1 MAKNFFKRYIWLV
14 DLINRRKYVSFKEI
28 NEAWMRSPLN
38 ETGDPLSERTFFNH
52 KDAIAGMFGIEI
64 LNDRSLGF
72 YIGRSDVGSDE
83 TSDWMLH
90 TLCLNNV
97 LHENAD
103 MKDRILMEKVPSSER
118 FLTDIISAMRDFR
131 VISLCYQSFRHPEP
145 FCFNVRPYCVKYFK
159 QRWYLLGD
167 SDLGLRIY
175 SLDRFVDM
183 EELEEHFE
191 IPKGFDAEEYFGN
204 YFGVIIGEEPED
216 VKIRVGPDDTDDAPV
231 FPFVWEKIEPLI
243 EGLPLVAHNSRFDE
257 GCLKSVFKVYQMDYP
272 DYEFFDTLAAS
283 RRHFGCALPNH
294 QLQTVAAACGY
305 DLTNHHH
312 ALADAEACAA
322 IAMKIL

>member
-145 FCFNVRPYCVKYFK
+145 YSFNVRPYCVKYFK

-191 IPKGFDAEEYFGN
+191 IPKDFDAEEYFQN

-216 VKIRVGPDDTDDAPV
+216 VKIRVVPDQVKYFRTLPLHGSQRETVQEDGSSVFSYHIAPT
-231 FPFVWEKIEPLI
+231 FDFVQEILSHGADVEVLEPAELRESI
-243 EGLPLVAHNSRFDE
+243 ADIIAGMASRYGLPVSR
-257 GCLKSVFKVYQMDYP
+257 
-272 DYEFFDTLAAS
+272 
-283 RRHFGCALPNH
+283 
-294 QLQTVAAACGY
+294 
-305 DLTNHHH
+305 
-312 ALADAEACAA
+312 
-322 IAMKIL
+322 

>member
-28 NEAWMRSPLN
+28 SEAWMRSPLN

-131 VISLCYQSFRHPEP
+131 VIRLCYQSFRHPEP

-216 VKIRVGPDDTDDAPV
+216 VKIRVVPDQVKYFRTLPLHGSQRETVQEDGSSVFSYHIAPT
-231 FPFVWEKIEPLI
+231 FDFVQEILSHGADVEVLEPAELRESVADI
-243 EGLPLVAHNSRFDE
+243 IAGMASRYGLPVSR
-257 GCLKSVFKVYQMDYP
+257 
-272 DYEFFDTLAAS
+272 
-283 RRHFGCALPNH
+283 
-294 QLQTVAAACGY
+294 
-305 DLTNHHH
+305 
-312 ALADAEACAA
+312 
-322 IAMKIL
+322 

>member
-28 NEAWMRSPLN
+28 SEAWMRSPLN

-145 FCFNVRPYCVKYFK
+145 FCFNVHPYCVKYFK

-216 VKIRVGPDDTDDAPV
+216 VKIRVVPDQVKYFRTLPLHGSQRETVQEDGSSVFSYHIAPT
-231 FPFVWEKIEPLI
+231 FDFVQEILSHGADVEVLEPAELRESVADI
-243 EGLPLVAHNSRFDE
+243 IAGMASRYGLPVSR
-257 GCLKSVFKVYQMDYP
+257 
-272 DYEFFDTLAAS
+272 
-283 RRHFGCALPNH
+283 
-294 QLQTVAAACGY
+294 
-305 DLTNHHH
+305 
-312 ALADAEACAA
+312 
-322 IAMKIL
+322 

>member
-28 NEAWMRSPLN
+28 SEAWMRSPLN

-103 MKDRILMEKVPSSER
+103 MKDRILMEKIPSSER

-216 VKIRVGPDDTDDAPV
+216 VKIRVVPDQVKYFRTLPMHGSQRETVQEDGSSVFSYHIAPTLD
-231 FPFVWEKIEPLI
+231 FVQEILSHGADVEVLEPAELRESVADI
-243 EGLPLVAHNSRFDE
+243 IAGMASRYGLPVSR
-257 GCLKSVFKVYQMDYP
+257 
-272 DYEFFDTLAAS
+272 
-283 RRHFGCALPNH
+283 
-294 QLQTVAAACGY
+294 
-305 DLTNHHH
+305 
-312 ALADAEACAA
+312 
-322 IAMKIL
+322 

>member
-103 MKDRILMEKVPSSER
+103 MKDRIFMEKVPSSER

-131 VISLCYQSFRHPEP
+131 VIRLCYQSFRHPEP

-183 EELEEHFE
+183 EELEERFE
-191 IPKGFDAEEYFGN
+191 IPKGFDVEEYFGN

-216 VKIRVGPDDTDDAPV
+216 VKIRVVPDQVKYFRTLPMHGSQRETAQEDGSSVFSYHIAPT
-231 FPFVWEKIEPLI
+231 FDFVQEILSHGADVEVLEPAELRESI
-243 EGLPLVAHNSRFDE
+243 ADIIAGMASRYGLPVSR
-257 GCLKSVFKVYQMDYP
+257 
-272 DYEFFDTLAAS
+272 
-283 RRHFGCALPNH
+283 
-294 QLQTVAAACGY
+294 
-305 DLTNHHH
+305 
-312 ALADAEACAA
+312 
-322 IAMKIL
+322 

>member
-28 NEAWMRSPLN
+28 SEAWRRSPLN
-38 ETGDPLSERTFFNH
+38 ETGEPLSERTFFNH

-118 FLTDIISAMRDFR
+118 FLTDIISAMRGSR

-145 FCFNVRPYCVKYFK
+145 YSFNVRPYCVKYFK

-191 IPKGFDAEEYFGN
+191 IPKGFDVEEYFGN

-216 VKIRVGPDDTDDAPV
+216 VKIRVVPDQVKYFRTLPLHGSQRETAQEDGSSVFSYHIAPT
-231 FPFVWEKIEPLI
+231 FDFVQEILSHGADVEVLEPAELRESI
-243 EGLPLVAHNSRFDE
+243 ADIIAGMASRYGLPVSR
-257 GCLKSVFKVYQMDYP
+257 
-272 DYEFFDTLAAS
+272 
-283 RRHFGCALPNH
+283 
-294 QLQTVAAACGY
+294 
-305 DLTNHHH
+305 
-312 ALADAEACAA
+312 
-322 IAMKIL
+322 

>member
-28 NEAWMRSPLN
+28 SEAWMRSPLN

-131 VISLCYQSFRHPEP
+131 VIRLCYQSFRHPEP

-216 VKIRVGPDDTDDAPV
+216 VKIRVVPDQVKYFRTLPLHGSQRETVQEDGSSVFSYHIAPTLDFVQEILSHGTDV
-231 FPFVWEKIEPLI
+231 EVLEPAELRESVADI
-243 EGLPLVAHNSRFDE
+243 IAGMASRYGLPVSR
-257 GCLKSVFKVYQMDYP
+257 
-272 DYEFFDTLAAS
+272 
-283 RRHFGCALPNH
+283 
-294 QLQTVAAACGY
+294 
-305 DLTNHHH
+305 
-312 ALADAEACAA
+312 
-322 IAMKIL
+322 

>member
-28 NEAWMRSPLN
+28 SEAWRRSPLN
-38 ETGDPLSERTFFNH
+38 ETGEPLSERTFLNH
-52 KDAIAGMFGIEI
+52 KDTIAGMFGIEI

-118 FLTDIISAMRDFR
+118 FLTEIISAMRDSR

-145 FCFNVRPYCVKYFK
+145 HCFNVRPYCVKYFK

-191 IPKGFDAEEYFGN
+191 IPKDFDAEEYFQN

-216 VKIRVGPDDTDDAPV
+216 VKIRVVPDQVKYFRTLPMHGSQRETAQEDGSSVFSYHIAPTLD
-231 FPFVWEKIEPLI
+231 FVQEILSHGADVEVLEPAELRESI
-243 EGLPLVAHNSRFDE
+243 ADNVAGMASRYGLPVSR
-257 GCLKSVFKVYQMDYP
+257 
-272 DYEFFDTLAAS
+272 
-283 RRHFGCALPNH
+283 
-294 QLQTVAAACGY
+294 
-305 DLTNHHH
+305 
-312 ALADAEACAA
+312 
-322 IAMKIL
+322 

>member
-1 MAKNFFKRYIWLV
+1 
-14 DLINRRKYVSFKEI
+14 
-28 NEAWMRSPLN
+28 
-38 ETGDPLSERTFFNH
+38 
-52 KDAIAGMFGIEI
+52 
-64 LNDRSLGF
+64 
-72 YIGRSDVGSDE
+72 
-83 TSDWMLH
+83 
-90 TLCLNNV
+90 
-97 LHENAD
+97 
-103 MKDRILMEKVPSSER
+103 MEKVPSSER

-216 VKIRVGPDDTDDAPV
+216 VKIRVVPDQVKYFRTLPMHGSQRETAQEDGSSVFSYHIAPTLD
-231 FPFVWEKIEPLI
+231 FVQEILSHGADVEVLEPAELRESVADI
-243 EGLPLVAHNSRFDE
+243 IAGMASRYGLPVSR
-257 GCLKSVFKVYQMDYP
+257 
-272 DYEFFDTLAAS
+272 
-283 RRHFGCALPNH
+283 
-294 QLQTVAAACGY
+294 
-305 DLTNHHH
+305 
-312 ALADAEACAA
+312 
-322 IAMKIL
+322 

>member
-28 NEAWMRSPLN
+28 SEAWMRSPLN

-131 VISLCYQSFRHPEP
+131 VIRLCYQSFRHPEP

-191 IPKGFDAEEYFGN
+191 IPKDFDAEEYFQN

-216 VKIRVGPDDTDDAPV
+216 VKIRVVPDQVKYFRTLPMHGSQRETAQEDGSSVFSYHIAPTLD
-231 FPFVWEKIEPLI
+231 FVQEILSHGADVEVLEPAELRESVADI
-243 EGLPLVAHNSRFDE
+243 IAGMASRYGLPVSR
-257 GCLKSVFKVYQMDYP
+257 
-272 DYEFFDTLAAS
+272 
-283 RRHFGCALPNH
+283 
-294 QLQTVAAACGY
+294 
-305 DLTNHHH
+305 
-312 ALADAEACAA
+312 
-322 IAMKIL
+322 

>member
-28 NEAWMRSPLN
+28 SEAWRRSPLN
-38 ETGDPLSERTFFNH
+38 ETGEPLSERTFFNH

-118 FLTDIISAMRDFR
+118 FLTDIISAMRGSR

-216 VKIRVGPDDTDDAPV
+216 VKIRVVPDQVKYFRTLPLHGSQRETVQEDGSSVFSYHIAPT
-231 FPFVWEKIEPLI
+231 FDFVQEILSHGADVEVLEPAELRESI
-243 EGLPLVAHNSRFDE
+243 ADIIAGMASRYGLPVSR
-257 GCLKSVFKVYQMDYP
+257 
-272 DYEFFDTLAAS
+272 
-283 RRHFGCALPNH
+283 
-294 QLQTVAAACGY
+294 
-305 DLTNHHH
+305 
-312 ALADAEACAA
+312 
-322 IAMKIL
+322 

>member
-145 FCFNVRPYCVKYFK
+145 YSFNVRPYCVKYFK

-216 VKIRVGPDDTDDAPV
+216 VKIRVVPDQVKYFRTLPLHGSQRETVQEDGSSVFSYHIAPT
-231 FPFVWEKIEPLI
+231 FDFVQEILSHGADVEVLEPAELRESI
-243 EGLPLVAHNSRFDE
+243 ADNVAGMASRYGLPVSR
-257 GCLKSVFKVYQMDYP
+257 
-272 DYEFFDTLAAS
+272 
-283 RRHFGCALPNH
+283 
-294 QLQTVAAACGY
+294 
-305 DLTNHHH
+305 
-312 ALADAEACAA
+312 
-322 IAMKIL
+322 

>member
-1 MAKNFFKRYIWLV
+1 MQLNKPLFLGTSKYSWIMAKNFFKRYIWLV

-28 NEAWMRSPLN
+28 SEAWMRSPLN

-191 IPKGFDAEEYFGN
+191 IPKGFDAKEYFGN

-216 VKIRVGPDDTDDAPV
+216 VKIRVVPDQVKYFRTLPLHGSQRETVQEDGSSVFSYHIAPT
-231 FPFVWEKIEPLI
+231 FDFVQEILSHGADVEVLEPAELRESI
-243 EGLPLVAHNSRFDE
+243 ADIIAGMASRYGLPVSR
-257 GCLKSVFKVYQMDYP
+257 
-272 DYEFFDTLAAS
+272 
-283 RRHFGCALPNH
+283 
-294 QLQTVAAACGY
+294 
-305 DLTNHHH
+305 
-312 ALADAEACAA
+312 
-322 IAMKIL
+322 

>member
-131 VISLCYQSFRHPEP
+131 VIRLCYQSFRHPEP

-216 VKIRVGPDDTDDAPV
+216 VKIRVVPDQVKYFRTLPMHGSQRETVQEDGSSVFSYHIAPT
-231 FPFVWEKIEPLI
+231 FDFVQEILSHGADVEVLEPIELRESI
-243 EGLPLVAHNSRFDE
+243 ADNVAGMASRYGLPVSR
-257 GCLKSVFKVYQMDYP
+257 
-272 DYEFFDTLAAS
+272 
-283 RRHFGCALPNH
+283 
-294 QLQTVAAACGY
+294 
-305 DLTNHHH
+305 
-312 ALADAEACAA
+312 
-322 IAMKIL
+322 

>member
-28 NEAWMRSPLN
+28 NKAWMRSPLN

-131 VISLCYQSFRHPEP
+131 VIRLCYQSFRHPEP

-216 VKIRVGPDDTDDAPV
+216 VKIRVVPDQVKYFRTLPLHGSQRETVQEDGSSVFSYHIAPTLDFVQEILSHGTDV
-231 FPFVWEKIEPLI
+231 EVLEPAELRESI
-243 EGLPLVAHNSRFDE
+243 ADIIAGMASRYGLPVSR
-257 GCLKSVFKVYQMDYP
+257 
-272 DYEFFDTLAAS
+272 
-283 RRHFGCALPNH
+283 
-294 QLQTVAAACGY
+294 
-305 DLTNHHH
+305 
-312 ALADAEACAA
+312 
-322 IAMKIL
+322 

>member
-28 NEAWMRSPLN
+28 SEAWMRSPLN

-131 VISLCYQSFRHPEP
+131 VIRLCYQSFRHPEP

-216 VKIRVGPDDTDDAPV
+216 VKIRVVPDQVKYFRTLPMHGSQRETVQEDGSSVFSYHIAPTLDFVQEILSHGTDV
-231 FPFVWEKIEPLI
+231 EVLEPAELRESI
-243 EGLPLVAHNSRFDE
+243 ADIIAGMASRYGLPVSR
-257 GCLKSVFKVYQMDYP
+257 
-272 DYEFFDTLAAS
+272 
-283 RRHFGCALPNH
+283 
-294 QLQTVAAACGY
+294 
-305 DLTNHHH
+305 
-312 ALADAEACAA
+312 
-322 IAMKIL
+322 

>member
-28 NEAWMRSPLN
+28 SEAWRRSPLN
-38 ETGDPLSERTFFNH
+38 ETGEPLSERTFFNH

-145 FCFNVRPYCVKYFK
+145 YSFNVRPYCVKYFK

-191 IPKGFDAEEYFGN
+191 IPKDFDAEEYFQN

-216 VKIRVGPDDTDDAPV
+216 VKIRVVPDQVKYFRT
-231 FPFVWEKIEPLI
+231 
-243 EGLPLVAHNSRFDE
+243 LPLHGSQRETVQEDGS
-257 GCLKSVFKVYQMDYP
+257 SVFSYHIAP
-272 DYEFFDTLAAS
+272 TFDFVQEILSHGADVEVLEPAELRESIADNVAGMAS
-283 RRHFGCALPNH
+283 RYGHPVSR
-294 QLQTVAAACGY
+294 
-305 DLTNHHH
+305 
-312 ALADAEACAA
+312 
-322 IAMKIL
+322 

>member
-28 NEAWMRSPLN
+28 SEAWMRSPLN

-103 MKDRILMEKVPSSER
+103 MKDRILIEKVPSSER

-131 VISLCYQSFRHPEP
+131 VIRLCYQSFRHPEP

-216 VKIRVGPDDTDDAPV
+216 VKIRVVPDQVKYFRTLPMHGSQRETVQEDGSSVFSYHIAPTLD
-231 FPFVWEKIEPLI
+231 FVQEILSHGADVEVLEPAELRESI
-243 EGLPLVAHNSRFDE
+243 ADIIAGMASRYGLPVSR
-257 GCLKSVFKVYQMDYP
+257 
-272 DYEFFDTLAAS
+272 
-283 RRHFGCALPNH
+283 
-294 QLQTVAAACGY
+294 
-305 DLTNHHH
+305 
-312 ALADAEACAA
+312 
-322 IAMKIL
+322 

>member
-191 IPKGFDAEEYFGN
+191 IPKDFDAEEYFGN

-216 VKIRVGPDDTDDAPV
+216 VKIRVVPDQVKYFRTLPLHGSQRETVQEDGSSVFSYHIAPTLD
-231 FPFVWEKIEPLI
+231 FVQEILSHGADVEVLEPAELRESVADI
-243 EGLPLVAHNSRFDE
+243 IAGMASRYGLPVSR
-257 GCLKSVFKVYQMDYP
+257 
-272 DYEFFDTLAAS
+272 
-283 RRHFGCALPNH
+283 
-294 QLQTVAAACGY
+294 
-305 DLTNHHH
+305 
-312 ALADAEACAA
+312 
-322 IAMKIL
+322 

>member
-28 NEAWMRSPLN
+28 SEAWMRSPLN

-216 VKIRVGPDDTDDAPV
+216 VKIRVVPDQVKYFRTLPLHGSQRETVQEDGSSVFSYHIAPT
-231 FPFVWEKIEPLI
+231 FDFVQEILSHGADVEVIEPAELRESVADI
-243 EGLPLVAHNSRFDE
+243 IAGMASRYGLPVSR
-257 GCLKSVFKVYQMDYP
+257 
-272 DYEFFDTLAAS
+272 
-283 RRHFGCALPNH
+283 
-294 QLQTVAAACGY
+294 
-305 DLTNHHH
+305 
-312 ALADAEACAA
+312 
-322 IAMKIL
+322 

>member
-28 NEAWMRSPLN
+28 SEAWMRSPLN

-131 VISLCYQSFRHPEP
+131 VIRLCYQSFRHPEP

-216 VKIRVGPDDTDDAPV
+216 VKIRVVPDQVKYFRTLPLHGSQRETVQEDGSSVFSYHIAPT
-231 FPFVWEKIEPLI
+231 FDFVQEILSHGADVEVLEPAELR
-243 EGLPLVAHNSRFDE
+243 ESVADNVAGMASRYGLPVSR
-257 GCLKSVFKVYQMDYP
+257 
-272 DYEFFDTLAAS
+272 
-283 RRHFGCALPNH
+283 
-294 QLQTVAAACGY
+294 
-305 DLTNHHH
+305 
-312 ALADAEACAA
+312 
-322 IAMKIL
+322 

>member
-28 NEAWMRSPLN
+28 SEAWRRSPLN
-38 ETGDPLSERTFFNH
+38 ETGEPLSERTFFNH

-131 VISLCYQSFRHPEP
+131 VISLCYQGFRHPEP
-145 FCFNVRPYCVKYFK
+145 SCFNVRPYCVKYFK

-216 VKIRVGPDDTDDAPV
+216 VKIRVVPDQVKYFRTLPMHGSQRETVQEDGSSVFSYHIAPT
-231 FPFVWEKIEPLI
+231 FDFVQEILSHGADVEVLEPAELRESI
-243 EGLPLVAHNSRFDE
+243 ADIIAGMASRYGLPVSR
-257 GCLKSVFKVYQMDYP
+257 
-272 DYEFFDTLAAS
+272 
-283 RRHFGCALPNH
+283 
-294 QLQTVAAACGY
+294 
-305 DLTNHHH
+305 
-312 ALADAEACAA
+312 
-322 IAMKIL
+322 

>member
-28 NEAWMRSPLN
+28 SEAWRRSPLN
-38 ETGDPLSERTFFNH
+38 ETGEPLSERTFFNH

-131 VISLCYQSFRHPEP
+131 VIRLCYQSFRHPEP

-216 VKIRVGPDDTDDAPV
+216 VKIRVVPDQVKYFQTLPMHGSQRETAQEDGSSVFSYHIAPTLD
-231 FPFVWEKIEPLI
+231 FVQEILSHGADVEVLEPAELRESI
-243 EGLPLVAHNSRFDE
+243 ADIIAGMASRYGLPVSR
-257 GCLKSVFKVYQMDYP
+257 
-272 DYEFFDTLAAS
+272 
-283 RRHFGCALPNH
+283 
-294 QLQTVAAACGY
+294 
-305 DLTNHHH
+305 
-312 ALADAEACAA
+312 
-322 IAMKIL
+322 

>member
-131 VISLCYQSFRHPEP
+131 VIRLCYQSFRHPEP

-216 VKIRVGPDDTDDAPV
+216 VKIRVVPDQVKYFRT
-231 FPFVWEKIEPLI
+231 
-243 EGLPLVAHNSRFDE
+243 LPLHGSQRETVQEDGS
-257 GCLKSVFKVYQMDYP
+257 SVFSYHIAP
-272 DYEFFDTLAAS
+272 TFDFVQEILSHGADVEVLEPAELRESIADIIAGMAS
-283 RRHFGCALPNH
+283 RYGFPVSR
-294 QLQTVAAACGY
+294 
-305 DLTNHHH
+305 
-312 ALADAEACAA
+312 
-322 IAMKIL
+322 

>member
-28 NEAWMRSPLN
+28 SEAWMRSPLN

-90 TLCLNNV
+90 TLCLNNM

-131 VISLCYQSFRHPEP
+131 VIRLCYQSFRHPEP

-216 VKIRVGPDDTDDAPV
+216 VKIRVVPDQVKYFRTLPMHGSQRETVQEDGSSVFSYHIAPTLDFVQEILSHGTDV
-231 FPFVWEKIEPLI
+231 EVLEPAELRESVADI
-243 EGLPLVAHNSRFDE
+243 IVGMASRYGLPVSR
-257 GCLKSVFKVYQMDYP
+257 
-272 DYEFFDTLAAS
+272 
-283 RRHFGCALPNH
+283 
-294 QLQTVAAACGY
+294 
-305 DLTNHHH
+305 
-312 ALADAEACAA
+312 
-322 IAMKIL
+322 

>member
-28 NEAWMRSPLN
+28 SEAWMRSPLN

-131 VISLCYQSFRHPEP
+131 VIRLCYQSFRHPEP

-191 IPKGFDAEEYFGN
+191 IPMGFDAEEYFGN

-216 VKIRVGPDDTDDAPV
+216 VKIRVVPDQVKYFRTLPLHGSQRETVQEDGSSVFSYHIAPT
-231 FPFVWEKIEPLI
+231 FDFVQEILSHGADVEVLEPAELRESVADI
-243 EGLPLVAHNSRFDE
+243 IAGMASRYGLPVSR
-257 GCLKSVFKVYQMDYP
+257 
-272 DYEFFDTLAAS
+272 
-283 RRHFGCALPNH
+283 
-294 QLQTVAAACGY
+294 
-305 DLTNHHH
+305 
-312 ALADAEACAA
+312 
-322 IAMKIL
+322 

>member
-103 MKDRILMEKVPSSER
+103 MKDRIFMEKVPSSER

-131 VISLCYQSFRHPEP
+131 VIRLCYQSFRHPEP

-216 VKIRVGPDDTDDAPV
+216 VKIRVVPDQVKYFRTLPLHGSQRETAQEDGSSVFSYHIAPT
-231 FPFVWEKIEPLI
+231 FDFVQEILSHGADVEVLEPAELRESVADI
-243 EGLPLVAHNSRFDE
+243 IAGMASRYGLPVSR
-257 GCLKSVFKVYQMDYP
+257 
-272 DYEFFDTLAAS
+272 
-283 RRHFGCALPNH
+283 
-294 QLQTVAAACGY
+294 
-305 DLTNHHH
+305 
-312 ALADAEACAA
+312 
-322 IAMKIL
+322 

>member
-28 NEAWMRSPLN
+28 SEAWMRSPLN

-118 FLTDIISAMRDFR
+118 FPTDIISAMRDFR
-131 VISLCYQSFRHPEP
+131 VISLCYQGFRHPEP

-216 VKIRVGPDDTDDAPV
+216 VKIRVVPDQVKYFRTLPMHGSQRETVQEDGSSVFSYHIAPTLDFVQEILSHGTDV
-231 FPFVWEKIEPLI
+231 EVLEPAELRESVADI
-243 EGLPLVAHNSRFDE
+243 IAGMASRYGLPVSR
-257 GCLKSVFKVYQMDYP
+257 
-272 DYEFFDTLAAS
+272 
-283 RRHFGCALPNH
+283 
-294 QLQTVAAACGY
+294 
-305 DLTNHHH
+305 
-312 ALADAEACAA
+312 
-322 IAMKIL
+322 

>member
-28 NEAWMRSPLN
+28 SEAWMRSPLN

-131 VISLCYQSFRHPEP
+131 VIRLCYQRFRHPEP

-216 VKIRVGPDDTDDAPV
+216 VKIRVVPDQVKYFRTLPMHGSQRETVQEDGSSVFSYHIAPTLD
-231 FPFVWEKIEPLI
+231 FVQEILSHGADVEVLEPAELRESI
-243 EGLPLVAHNSRFDE
+243 ADIIAGMASRYGLPVSR
-257 GCLKSVFKVYQMDYP
+257 
-272 DYEFFDTLAAS
+272 
-283 RRHFGCALPNH
+283 
-294 QLQTVAAACGY
+294 
-305 DLTNHHH
+305 
-312 ALADAEACAA
+312 
-322 IAMKIL
+322 

>member
-14 DLINRRKYVSFKEI
+14 DLINCRKYVSFKEI
-28 NEAWMRSPLN
+28 SEAWMRSPLN

-216 VKIRVGPDDTDDAPV
+216 VKIRVVPDQVKYFRTLPLHGSQRETVQEDGSSVFSYHIAPTLD
-231 FPFVWEKIEPLI
+231 FVQEILSHGADVEVLEPAELRESI
-243 EGLPLVAHNSRFDE
+243 ADIIAGMASRYGLPVSR
-257 GCLKSVFKVYQMDYP
+257 
-272 DYEFFDTLAAS
+272 
-283 RRHFGCALPNH
+283 
-294 QLQTVAAACGY
+294 
-305 DLTNHHH
+305 
-312 ALADAEACAA
+312 
-322 IAMKIL
+322 

>member
-38 ETGDPLSERTFFNH
+38 ETGGPLSERTFFNH

-131 VISLCYQSFRHPEP
+131 VISLCYHSFRHPEP
-145 FCFNVRPYCVKYFK
+145 FCFNVSPYCVKYFK

-216 VKIRVGPDDTDDAPV
+216 VKIRVVPDQVKYFRTLPMHGSQRETVQEDGSSVFSYHIAPTLD
-231 FPFVWEKIEPLI
+231 FVQEILSHGADVEVLEPAELRESI
-243 EGLPLVAHNSRFDE
+243 ADIIAGMASRYGLPVSR
-257 GCLKSVFKVYQMDYP
+257 
-272 DYEFFDTLAAS
+272 
-283 RRHFGCALPNH
+283 
-294 QLQTVAAACGY
+294 
-305 DLTNHHH
+305 
-312 ALADAEACAA
+312 
-322 IAMKIL
+322 

>member
-28 NEAWMRSPLN
+28 SEAWMRSPLN

-103 MKDRILMEKVPSSER
+103 MKDRIFMEKVPSSER

-131 VISLCYQSFRHPEP
+131 VIRLCYQSFRHPEP

-183 EELEEHFE
+183 EELEERFE

-216 VKIRVGPDDTDDAPV
+216 VKIRVVPDQVKYFRTLPMHGSQRETAQEDGSSVFSYHIAPT
-231 FPFVWEKIEPLI
+231 FDFVQEILSHGADVEVLEPAELRESI
-243 EGLPLVAHNSRFDE
+243 ADIIAGMASRYGLPVSR
-257 GCLKSVFKVYQMDYP
+257 
-272 DYEFFDTLAAS
+272 
-283 RRHFGCALPNH
+283 
-294 QLQTVAAACGY
+294 
-305 DLTNHHH
+305 
-312 ALADAEACAA
+312 
-322 IAMKIL
+322 

>member
-28 NEAWMRSPLN
+28 SEAWRRSPLN
-38 ETGDPLSERTFFNH
+38 ETGEPLSERTFFNH

-216 VKIRVGPDDTDDAPV
+216 VKIRVVPNQVKYFRTLPLHGSQRETVQEDGSSVFSYHIAPT
-231 FPFVWEKIEPLI
+231 FDFVQEILSHGADVEVLEPAELRESI
-243 EGLPLVAHNSRFDE
+243 ADNVAGMASRYGLPVSR
-257 GCLKSVFKVYQMDYP
+257 
-272 DYEFFDTLAAS
+272 
-283 RRHFGCALPNH
+283 
-294 QLQTVAAACGY
+294 
-305 DLTNHHH
+305 
-312 ALADAEACAA
+312 
-322 IAMKIL
+322 